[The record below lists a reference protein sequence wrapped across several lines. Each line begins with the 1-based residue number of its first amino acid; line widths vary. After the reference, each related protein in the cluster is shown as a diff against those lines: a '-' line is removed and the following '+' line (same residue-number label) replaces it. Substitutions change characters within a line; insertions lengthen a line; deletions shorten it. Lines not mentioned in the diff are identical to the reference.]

1 MKTTF
6 SVGLAIVLL
15 AGLSSACSDPGIILE
30 ILPPPGGPG
39 GGEPEPEP
47 TPHEQ
52 VQAAIGESIEV
63 AIDKLGAE
71 TALNPSEAE
80 GFTCY
85 TDTDGI
91 WDPEQLKTWCSG
103 FIPGNY
109 WFLHALTGDEQW
121 ADEARTWTAA
131 MAPAA
136 TPRYSNGYPQE
147 GDQDTGF
154 QIYGSYGL
162 GLLFDGASDVAEY
175 ESFILEAAAG
185 LVGDRYN
192 ATIGAFR
199 AWPQTVIDPYLVD
212 NTPGSDVENRFEVN
226 IDMVNNLEVI
236 LAAADLHEAA
246 GDDATVVRYLTAVVN
261 HFENTYT
268 GLVREDGSTFHVA
281 QYADDGTL
289 INQRTHQGAAD
300 ETTWSRGQAW
310 AIYGHA
316 MAYRRLGD
324 EVYRE
329 RANELINYFLTNTEE
344 HAVPYTDF
352 DRPGEEETR
361 DSSAA
366 AITCSALMDLHA
378 ESGESAE
385 DGYYI
390 SAARDILLTLTSA
403 EYLDG
408 GPEGQQSILWSCTE
422 RYGDPLERPALG
434 CMFGDYFFQE
444 CMLRYTDAT
453 SE

>member
-1 MKTTF
+1 MHTTF
-6 SVGLAIVLL
+6 RSGLVTALL
-15 AGLSSACSDPGIILE
+15 VSFASACSDPGIIFEL
-30 ILPPPGGPG
+30 LPPQGGAG
-39 GGEPEPEP
+39 GGESEAGPS
-47 TPHEQ
+47 PHEQ
-52 VQAAIGESIEV
+52 VQAAIEASV
-63 AIDKLGAE
+63 AVAVDKLGAN
-71 TALNPSEAE
+71 TALDPSQRE

-85 TDTDGI
+85 TETDGT
-91 WDPEQLKTWCSG
+91 WEPEQLKSWCSG

-136 TPRYSNGYPQE
+136 TPRLSNGYPQE

-162 GLLFDGASDVAEY
+162 GLLFEGAADVAAY
-175 ESFILEAAAG
+175 ESYILEAAAG
-185 LVGDRYN
+185 LMGDRYN
-192 ATIGAFR
+192 AAIGAFR
-199 AWPQTVIDPYLVD
+199 AWPQTDIDPYLVN
-212 NTPGSDVENRFEVN
+212 NTPGSDVDNRFEVN

-236 LAAADLHEAA
+236 LAAADLHQEA
-246 GDDATVVRYLTAVVN
+246 GDDATAVKYTSAVVN

-281 QYADDGTL
+281 QYADDGML

-300 ETTWSRGQAW
+300 DTTWSRGQAW

-324 EVYRE
+324 EIYRE
-329 RANELINYFLTNTEE
+329 RADELINYFLTNTQE
-344 HAVPYTDF
+344 HAVPFTDF

-378 ESGESAE
+378 ESGEGTE

-390 SAARDILLTLTSA
+390 SAARDILLTLASS
-403 EYLDG
+403 EYLDA
-408 GPEGQQSILWSCTE
+408 GPEDQQSILWSCTE
-422 RYGDPLERPALG
+422 RYGDPEERPALG